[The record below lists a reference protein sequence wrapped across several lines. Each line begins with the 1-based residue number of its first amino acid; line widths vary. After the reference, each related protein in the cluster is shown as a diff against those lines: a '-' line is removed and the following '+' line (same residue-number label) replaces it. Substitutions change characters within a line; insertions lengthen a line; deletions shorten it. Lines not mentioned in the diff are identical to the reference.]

1 MPYEDLMRKNLEIKE
16 KIDEL
21 NKKFQTFD
29 QLHRMQKKRLI
40 NFEDELG
47 QINAELKAIERR
59 ITKPNKFSLLNIFKR

>member
-1 MPYEDLMRKNLEIKE
+1 MLYEDLMRKNLEIKE
-16 KIDEL
+16 RIDEL